1 MENNL
6 LDNCYTNVLDFIYYY
21 TIPLIFLFV
30 LMLKNK
36 KIYKKIYNLIF
47 YKYIEFFQTKS
58 SIKSNDRC
66 SLKHPKRFYIIEHI
80 FVPIIIKLSFFL
92 QQDDKS
98 LFNKIKLLSIEEFYL
113 LDYIS
118 KLTFNYRYFIFDWV
132 DRGFFIGTV
141 CKMEASINIIVF
153 SLSTKEVEILKRL
166 TEKHFIVF
174 NEQENVEIIAPSVQV
189 TGGKPIKSSYYYA
202 FFDED
207 GKKIDDILKLLLAKS
222 ITKTIKYYKKQGII
236 IGKI

>member
-1 MENNL
+1 M
-6 LDNCYTNVLDFIYYY
+6 
-21 TIPLIFLFV
+21 
-30 LMLKNK
+30 
-36 KIYKKIYNLIF
+36 
-47 YKYIEFFQTKS
+47 
-58 SIKSNDRC
+58 
-66 SLKHPKRFYIIEHI
+66 
-80 FVPIIIKLSFFL
+80 
-92 QQDDKS
+92 
-98 LFNKIKLLSIEEFYL
+98 
-113 LDYIS
+113 
-118 KLTFNYRYFIFDWV
+118 
-132 DRGFFIGTV
+132 
-141 CKMEASINIIVF
+141 
-153 SLSTKEVEILKRL
+153 